1 MRVRQTEPVS
11 IDPTHPRDPGSQ
23 LATWVVLLRGIN
35 VGGRNRVP
43 MAELRAGLSRRGLTD
58 VRTYIASGNIVL
70 RAADGPDARPRVA
83 GLVEQAVT
91 EDFGVRS
98 SALVRPGADVRRI
111 AAAIPTDWVDDAD
124 RRCDVL
130 FLFDDVDAP
139 EVLDS
144 LPLVA
149 GVDTAH
155 YTPGAVLWS
164 VPRDR
169 LTRTGMTR
177 IVGTSLYPRLTIR
190 NIRTTRT
197 LAELAVG

>member
-11 IDPTHPRDPGSQ
+11 IDPTHPRGPGSQ

-70 RAADGPDARPRVA
+70 RAADGPDARLRVA

-111 AAAIPTDWVDDAD
+111 AAAIPTDWVEDAD
-124 RRCDVL
+124 RRCYVL

-197 LAELAVG
+197 LAELAAG